1 MENRRHAVDRI
12 LWFRRYLNLTQIS
25 SLRAIRSCRKN
36 FGRSK
41 QLRRAA
47 IRILRLVQKRF
58 GKGRWRNLTG
68 IANVRLSVGTI
79 WLAELHWFEAHGIGK
94 KQLRIKRFLD
104 LERWKNNR
112 NQLWNSRSVSGVMIP
127 HSLLFVRS
135 INCYQMRAQLSQTAF
150 E

>member
-1 MENRRHAVDRI
+1 V
-12 LWFRRYLNLTQIS
+12 L
-25 SLRAIRSCRKN
+25 
-36 FGRSK
+36 
-41 QLRRAA
+41 
-47 IRILRLVQKRF
+47 
-58 GKGRWRNLTG
+58 
-68 IANVRLSVGTI
+68 VRLGWQS
-79 WLAELHWFEAHGIGK
+79 LHWFEAHGIGK

-135 INCYQMRAQLSQTAF
+135 ISCYQMRAHLSQTTF